1 MFRLNNYYKL
11 GVVSSIM
18 YTYTKAFGPLAY
30 LIIVYNKKEH
40 CGIYIAFAKPWLF
53 FSLIIC

>member
-30 LIIVYNKKEH
+30 LIIVYNKRKAWNNNYS
-40 CGIYIAFAKPWLF
+40 GAT
-53 FSLIIC
+53 